1 MAMVSNPKAASSDA
15 ISEGT
20 QQNRDDVQIEME
32 NPDTILFSKQSTL
45 KRTKENEI
53 IQISSDKLT
62 GEIVGKEGNEN
73 ATEALKGKNMKYFSK
88 ETGKILFVYF
98 WKFSFLFKC
107 LGRTEAVI
115 LSTLQHRLSDLC
127 KVARYAQTHN
137 CTSFI

>member
-1 MAMVSNPKAASSDA
+1 MAMVSNPEAANSDA
-15 ISEGT
+15 ITEDIE
-20 QQNRDDVQIEME
+20 QNSNDVQIDIE
-32 NPDTILFSKQSTL
+32 NPDMIHFSSTL

-53 IQISSDKLT
+53 IQISSEKLT
-62 GEIVGKEGNEN
+62 SETVGTEGDEN
-73 ATEALKGKNMKYFSK
+73 ATEALKGKNIKYFSK